1 MDKSENY
8 ISQGPQVVGYNC
20 YNFLDFFKTSITQS
34 VYKLTLNSHQPFF
47 DTINTIR
54 LKYSNSKDTEKKKNS
69 ISTALS
75 VVCQVT
81 INTIKLR
88 IFNVL
93 VHFIIIAVYLYTKVI
108 DEEQF
113 MLLQVDRS
121 NKIPIDLLGNADRS
135 LVTFISKSMIKI
147 DKLLIGTKLQW

>member
-54 LKYSNSKDTEKKKNS
+54 LKYSNSKDTEKKKN
-69 ISTALS
+69 
-75 VVCQVT
+75 QVT